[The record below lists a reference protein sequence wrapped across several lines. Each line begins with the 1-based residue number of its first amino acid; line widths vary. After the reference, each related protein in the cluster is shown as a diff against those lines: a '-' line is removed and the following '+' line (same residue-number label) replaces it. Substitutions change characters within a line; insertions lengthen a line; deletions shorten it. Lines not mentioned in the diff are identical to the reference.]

1 MMICFYR
8 KTADAFA
15 LFESFHF
22 SRPSPL
28 QLECCDGIEQG
39 ASQCSAYAAC
49 SGLVGDCCPT
59 EVRLEYRSR
68 TAAFFK
74 SLRSVWNSPYHSITV
89 ATTIILQDGEYLD
102 CCKNRSRERDTF
114 VFLGTISF
122 DDLEEDSTVTTYEGL
137 TWTNFVV
144 SLTSPSAPSSPRAAI
159 PTSSTPSFELS
170 DGVFSLISIDIA
182 GSEKANPV
190 TVRGFDSS
198 GTETVSKTVS
208 FLTTYATYDFSEFT
222 NIAKVEFEFGVA
234 NAAGLDNFVFV

>member
-1 MMICFYR
+1 
-8 KTADAFA
+8 
-15 LFESFHF
+15 
-22 SRPSPL
+22 
-28 QLECCDGIEQG
+28 
-39 ASQCSAYAAC
+39 
-49 SGLVGDCCPT
+49 
-59 EVRLEYRSR
+59 
-68 TAAFFK
+68 
-74 SLRSVWNSPYHSITV
+74 
-89 ATTIILQDGEYLD
+89 
-102 CCKNRSRERDTF
+102 
-114 VFLGTISF
+114 
-122 DDLEEDSTVTTYEGL
+122 LEEDSTVTTYEGL

-190 TVRGFDSS
+190 TVRGFDI
-198 GTETVSKTVS
+198 SKTVS